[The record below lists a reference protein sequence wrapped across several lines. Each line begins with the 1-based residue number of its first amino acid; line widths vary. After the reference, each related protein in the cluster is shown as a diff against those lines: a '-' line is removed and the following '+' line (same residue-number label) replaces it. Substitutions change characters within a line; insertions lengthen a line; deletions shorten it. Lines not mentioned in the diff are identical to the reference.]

1 MASVL
6 ITGASTGIGRQCA
19 LDLARAGWQVFAGIR
34 NPEDG
39 EALVSAGIGHIIPVI
54 IDVTDTDTIGRAV
67 KKIETD
73 LAGKGLDALVNNAGI
88 TVQGPLE
95 FVPLAMFETQ
105 MQVNVTGQLAVTQAF
120 LPLIRGKTALR
131 KRVETFDP
139 AARKDQQGEERRDA
153 AISSVY
159 GKACFAALTMTK
171 RR

>member
-1 MASVL
+1 M
-6 ITGASTGIGRQCA
+6 
-19 LDLARAGWQVFAGIR
+19 FAGVR
-34 NPEDG
+34 KPADG
-39 EALVSAGIGHIIPVI
+39 EALQAAGNGNIIPLI
-54 IDVTDTDTIGRAV
+54 IDVTDADTIGQAAREL
-67 KKIETD
+67 ETA
-73 LAGKGLDALVNNAGI
+73 LADAGLNALVNNEGI

-95 FVPLAMFETQ
+95 FDPLAMFETQ